1 MAHKTSKTDIRKR
14 TELFYEFLYYVFDSI
29 LIPLLRSNFY
39 ITESNMD
46 KYRLFYFRH
55 DVWRYVAEPA
65 MAALKVKMF
74 EEVNLDDANRMLDSR
89 QLGFSQIRLLP
100 KGTSLR
106 PIMNLR
112 KKMLKRGNKTLLGPS
127 INTLLKPVH
136 TILQLEKV
144 RSSPGQKIEKLL
156 TRAVTQP
163 NQIRFLHDFGRG
175 YIHASSSFQII
186 ARLAIRSPLFCQGG
200 CYIGI

>member
-144 RSSPGQKIEKLL
+144 RSVPRARKLKS
-156 TRAVTQP
+156 
-163 NQIRFLHDFGRG
+163 
-175 YIHASSSFQII
+175 Y
-186 ARLAIRSPLFCQGG
+186 
-200 CYIGI
+200 